1 MNWHDDAA
9 CLNSGDP
16 EVFFPAGTTG
26 DAALQIYAAKQVC
39 ATCPVRPQ
47 CLEFA
52 LTSRQDFGVWGGLT
66 EEERRSLRRAR
77 QRAARRHAKAPV
89 AA

>member
-1 MNWHDDAA
+1 MTWHDDAA
-9 CLNSGDP
+9 CLTSRDP
-16 EVFFPAGTTG
+16 EIFFPTGSTG
-26 DAALQIYAAKQVC
+26 DAVPMIRAAKAVC
-39 ATCPVRPQ
+39 ATCPVRAR

-77 QRAARRHAKAPV
+77 QRAARRRAKSPL